1 LHSFNEDDAN
11 ARTKGK
17 VLVRR
22 NTKESWESV
31 GRGKRVERSLD
42 NNKES

>member
-1 LHSFNEDDAN
+1 LYSFNEDNAN

-17 VLVRR
+17 VSVRR
-22 NTKESWESV
+22 DMKESWESV
-31 GRGKRVERSLD
+31 GRGKRVARNLD

>member
-11 ARTKGK
+11 ARTMGK
-17 VLVRR
+17 VPVRR
-22 NTKESWESV
+22 DIIESWESV
-31 GRGKRVERSLD
+31 GRGKRVARSLD